1 MINLTI
7 QSLGH
12 QFVITIIIFFLI
24 FSFILSDQFFSA
36 LVVYSQTTNTTTTT
50 TLPAADSDTIS
61 PAIDIPSD
69 PLIVEATDPSGAK
82 VAYEVMQKI
91 MLISK

>member
-1 MINLTI
+1 LYIHKPLTP
-7 QSLGH
+7 LPPPH
-12 QFVITIIIFFLI
+12 YL
-24 FSFILSDQFFSA
+24 
-36 LVVYSQTTNTTTTT
+36 SQTTNTTTTT